1 MTFCLLKFP
10 LELGGVTYNGDPYFS
25 FVTGHRFS
33 LLVPTLRIRPIFGGF
48 SASRLN
54 FEHSVE
60 VVVGFL

>member
-1 MTFCLLKFP
+1 
-10 LELGGVTYNGDPYFS
+10 LGGVSDDGDPYFS

-33 LLVPTLRIRPIFGGF
+33 LLVPTLRIRTVFGGF

-54 FEHSVE
+54 FEHCVE